1 MIIKNVRLKH
11 DEQATVL
18 SARCKI
24 RKIGWDTVYFRID
37 SAKHDYVYADASPF
51 AAALLLPA
59 MKQGEDLIIHGS
71 ISKQLY
77 AGMQTIM
84 SEVASWDIGMKP
96 IKIKA
101 DTLVEDTHQPHKTAT
116 FFSGGVDSFYTY
128 LKHRNDAVQ
137 ADRIDSFIFVNNS
150 FDIDP
155 RNKEL
160 WDHSLQNIR
169 AVATEEHIELVLVE
183 SNINTH
189 ELLAPIVSW
198 DYIHGGC
205 LAAVGLLLRRAY
217 HKIYIPSTHSETQQI
232 HWGTNLALDTHWSTE
247 TTHFLHDGTEATRLN
262 KVIWQISKSPL
273 ALKHLRV
280 CYKNTKGTYNCGTC
294 DKCLRTMTN
303 LYIAGA
309 LEKAETFPH
318 QLDLDLIAKTP
329 TINDEHGGPIFHNE
343 NLAALEARKL
353 NPGLQKA
360 IRASLDRTKAT
371 KSSRLDKL
379 RDKVTYLDHN
389 YTHGYVYSILSSF
402 FGKKFA

>member
-1 MIIKNVRLKH
+1 
-11 DEQATVL
+11 
-18 SARCKI
+18 
-24 RKIGWDTVYFRID
+24 
-37 SAKHDYVYADASPF
+37 
-51 AAALLLPA
+51 
-59 MKQGEDLIIHGS
+59 
-71 ISKQLY
+71 
-77 AGMQTIM
+77 
-84 SEVASWDIGMKP
+84 
-96 IKIKA
+96 
-101 DTLVEDTHQPHKTAT
+101 
-116 FFSGGVDSFYTY
+116 
-128 LKHRNDAVQ
+128 
-137 ADRIDSFIFVNNS
+137 
-150 FDIDP
+150 
-155 RNKEL
+155 
-160 WDHSLQNIR
+160 
-169 AVATEEHIELVLVE
+169 
-183 SNINTH
+183 
-189 ELLAPIVSW
+189 
-198 DYIHGGC
+198 
-205 LAAVGLLLRRAY
+205 
-217 HKIYIPSTHSETQQI
+217 
-232 HWGTNLALDTHWSTE
+232 
-247 TTHFLHDGTEATRLN
+247 
-262 KVIWQISKSPL
+262 
-273 ALKHLRV
+273 LRV